1 MAVHQSHA
9 PLTILVDLGL
19 RPHFVLSLQNQNIF
33 ALAT

>member
-19 RPHFVLSLQNQNIF
+19 HPHCVLSRPNQNIF
-33 ALAT
+33 ALAI